1 MENLAKVICTV
12 EIFHFLLTE
21 IISNNQIKLMSRAR
35 NRPESTALK
44 CFINLRIII
53 LFFSKRNQ
61 PFGFFSF
68 LSKSLL
74 HFFFYEL
81 QIFFYLRKICKC
93 RVNI

>member
-21 IISNNQIKLMSRAR
+21 KISNNQTKLMSRAR

-44 CFINLRIII
+44 CFINLRTII

-74 HFFFYEL
+74 HFFLRVTDIFLFEQDL
-81 QIFFYLRKICKC
+81 QMSS
-93 RVNI
+93 

>member
-21 IISNNQIKLMSRAR
+21 IIINNQIKLMSRAR

-44 CFINLRIII
+44 CFINLRTII

-61 PFGFFSF
+61 PFVFFSF

-74 HFFFYEL
+74 HFFLRVTDIFLFEQDL
-81 QIFFYLRKICKC
+81 QMSS
-93 RVNI
+93 